1 MATALLASDV
11 QTIITNLENAIGGG
25 IIEIAF
31 EGRKVRYDTLQAKI
45 EALNY
50 FRQRFEVL
58 NAANT
63 ATRSSRIIRMYAS
76 KGL

>member
-1 MATALLASDV
+1 MALALTSTEV
-11 QTIITNLENAIGGG
+11 QTIITNLENATGGG
-25 IIEIAF
+25 VIEIAF

-50 FRQRFEVL
+50 FRQRLEVL
-58 NAANT
+58 NAVST